1 MAFCGFTVRI
11 HPFDTAQNVFQCAFT
26 YLCNELNSLSI
37 LKVYC
42 DAFLMSWKKVV
53 AAGTSFNEI
62 PAFGDVSPAMSKYML
77 ISGMNFKKEWA
88 DKVSYMP
95 VEINSRST
103 LTSSN
108 KGILVG
114 DYPSTAEKAS
124 RDLFYDAFAT
134 GLVEVNRL
142 YYCLSSD
149 EYSKDEKRK
158 LMYGSDQILV

>member
-1 MAFCGFTVRI
+1 
-11 HPFDTAQNVFQCAFT
+11 
-26 YLCNELNSLSI
+26 
-37 LKVYC
+37 
-42 DAFLMSWKKVV
+42 MSWKKVV

-62 PAFGDVSPAMSKYML
+62 PAFGDVSAAMSKYML

-88 DKVSYMP
+88 DKVSYMSA
-95 VEINSRST
+95 EINSGSI
-103 LTSSN
+103 LTSSKD
-108 KGILVG
+108 KGIMVG
-114 DYPSTAEKAS
+114 DYPSAAEKAS

-158 LMYGSDQILV
+158 LIYGSDQILV